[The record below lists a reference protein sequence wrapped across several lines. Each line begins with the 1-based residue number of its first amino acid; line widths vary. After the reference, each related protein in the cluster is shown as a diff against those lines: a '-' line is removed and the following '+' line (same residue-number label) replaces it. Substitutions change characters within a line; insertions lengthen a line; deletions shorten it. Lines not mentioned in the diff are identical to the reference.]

1 VQIEGTPP
9 LTGQLFIENNIL
21 RQLSKK
27 DPIALQEL
35 VETYFPILCR
45 FAERFVADADLAQ
58 DIVQETFI
66 KFWKYEGHFE
76 SFGGLKAFLYTVT
89 RNGCLNLQRARE
101 REQRRCQSISKPDVS
116 ENEFI
121 YDEIVRS
128 EYLHQIN
135 QVVRELPPKMQEVF
149 LLSFEEGLSIDEISQ
164 KMGISVKTVRNQKY
178 KSLVILR
185 KRFARAGAEMV
196 LLLPFL
202 LK

>member
-1 VQIEGTPP
+1 VQKEGTPT
-9 LTGQLFIENNIL
+9 LTGQPVIEERIL
-21 RQLSKK
+21 RRLSQK
-27 DPIALQEL
+27 DPAALQEL
-35 VETYFPILCR
+35 VETYFPILCQ
-45 FAERFVADADLAQ
+45 FAERFVSDADLAQ

-66 KFWKYEGHFE
+66 KFWQYKGHFE
-76 SFGGLKAFLYTVT
+76 SFSGLKAFLYTVT
-89 RNGCLNLQRARE
+89 RNGCLNMQRARE
-101 REQRRCQSISKPDVS
+101 REERRYQRILGPAVP

-128 EYLHQIN
+128 EYLYKIN
-135 QVVRELPPKMQEVF
+135 QVVRELPAKMREVF
-149 LLSFEEGLSIDEISQ
+149 LLSFEEGLSIEEISQ

-185 KRFARAGAEMV
+185 KRFARSGAEMV